1 MGSLY
6 YLYSALLPAY
16 PSGSGLISSQRIES
30 VGVFYINI
38 ALSFLGL
45 IALAVMIFGGVKMI
59 SAAGNGDQ
67 FKSGRG
73 ILVGAVIG
81 FVLIIISFAV
91 VTTLVT
97 VFGTPGG
104 AGALNGAPGVSVGT
118 SISF

>member
-1 MGSLY
+1 MSLP
-6 YLYSALLPAY
+6 YLFSALLPSY
-16 PSGSGLISSQRIES
+16 PQGSGLLSAQRIES

-45 IALAVMIFGGVKMI
+45 VALAVMVYGGMKMLT
-59 SAAGNGDQ
+59 AAGNGDH

-81 FVLIIISFAV
+81 FVIVIIAFAIV
-91 VTTLVT
+91 ATLVQ

-104 AGALNGAPGVSVGT
+104 AATAAGRGVGVSA
-118 SISF
+118 SISL

>member
-1 MGSLY
+1 MSIY
-6 YLYSALLPAY
+6 YLFSALLPSY
-16 PSGSGLISSQRIES
+16 PQGSGLLSAQRVES

-45 IALAVMIFGGVKMI
+45 IALAVMIYGGFKML

-81 FVLIIISFAV
+81 FVIVILAFAI
-91 VTTLVT
+91 VTTLVQ

-104 AGALNGAPGVSVGT
+104 AAGVGGPMGGVGVSIT
-118 SISF
+118 L